1 VLRGLRNAR
10 KSLTYKGIAEW
21 LAIMLT
27 TALDNILGSTGND
40 TIIGS
45 VSKDNAALNTL
56 SAMDTINGGA
66 GIDTL
71 KIFDE
76 TGADILLP
84 GLSNVEI
91 IEVSGVSAEGVS
103 IDTSANAD
111 VTNLN
116 VVKAAG
122 DVTAVAA
129 DSTDVSV
136 AGVVSA
142 KLVPSLSTAARTS
155 P

>member
-84 GLSNVEI
+84 GLSNV
-91 IEVSGVSAEGVS
+91 
-103 IDTSANAD
+103 
-111 VTNLN
+111 
-116 VVKAAG
+116 
-122 DVTAVAA
+122 
-129 DSTDVSV
+129 
-136 AGVVSA
+136 
-142 KLVPSLSTAARTS
+142 
-155 P
+155 